1 MNTQKTIKNR
11 IDISVREL
19 IFIPQY
25 IMKKLFLALMA
36 VAAIVLTGCKVDNE
50 PIPASKYKPI
60 DVRKNGKV
68 FREITKEEIDNCK
81 LSGSSTTLKSLRHV
95 SRGRVYYMDYEVQI
109 PWDNFIRKENRY
121 EVNDFKTFNSDFNKE
136 LFVSYSNNEVLEH
149 PRGCSGF
156 VCKDPSGNLLM
167 GRNLDGTPGQM
178 MVLFNKHPKAGEYK
192 SVMLTNL
199 AYANSWNG
207 TEDYNSDSSLFRKD
221 LRMDVLLR
229 QPIIVIDGM
238 NEHGLCMAIYQLPNT
253 QDGKM
258 KDYASFTPRPI
269 SIDQQT
275 GKKQLTF
282 STINYMILAKC
293 KTVEEVEELLKSHDF
308 TVLMSNEN
316 IHWMVADANNHW
328 RILEYWNRY
337 NEETKTWKDTLY
349 VYDEISRS
357 EGTHTAGIPVPYE
370 RFSIENYYI
379 NREACLTYGA
389 DVWQY
394 GFSNK
399 TRVQNMMA
407 HYQPTMTEEEA
418 LECLQFGNFGM
429 ELPNQLTDWS
439 CVYNPRKG
447 TVLFNMRDDLSEVYS
462 INIKDE
468 LK

>member
-1 MNTQKTIKNR
+1 M
-11 IDISVREL
+11 
-19 IFIPQY
+19 
-25 IMKKLFLALMA
+25 MA
-36 VAAIVLTGCKVDNE
+36 VAAITLTGCKESTGE
-50 PIPASKYKPI
+50 PEPTPWDKYKPL

-68 FREITKEEIDNCK
+68 FREITQAEIDNCK
-81 LSGSSTTLKSLRHV
+81 LPGSDTTLRSLRHV
-95 SRGRVYYMDYEVQI
+95 SRGRVYYMDYEVQF
-109 PWDNFIRKENRY
+109 PWEKFIRKDSTQRY
-121 EVNDFKTFNSDFNKE
+121 KANDFKTFNNDVNKE
-136 LFVSYSNNEVLEH
+136 LFFNYPDNEVLEH

-167 GRNLDGTPGQM
+167 GRNLDGIPGQM
-178 MVLFNKHPKAGEYK
+178 MVLFNKHPKEGEYK

-207 TEDYNSDSSLFRKD
+207 TYDYDPDSSLFRKD

-229 QPIIVIDGM
+229 QPIIVVDGM

-258 KDYASFTPRPI
+258 KDYESLTPRPI
-269 SIDQQT
+269 SVDQQT
-275 GKKQLTF
+275 GKEQLTF
-282 STINYMILAKC
+282 SSINYMILAKC
-293 KTVEEVEELLKSHDF
+293 KTVEDVEELFKSYDF

-316 IHWMVADANNHW
+316 IHWIVADAKNDW

-337 NEETKTWKDTLY
+337 NKETDTWKDTLY
-349 VYDEISRS
+349 IYDEWRI
-357 EGTHTAGIPVPYE
+357 EETHTAGIPVPYE

-379 NREACLTYGA
+379 NKEACLTYGA

-407 HYQPTMTEEEA
+407 HYQPTMTEEAA
-418 LECLQFGNFGM
+418 LECLQYGNFGM
-429 ELPNQLTDWS
+429 ELPGQLTDWS

-447 TVLFNMRDDLSEVYS
+447 TVIFNMRNDLSEVYS
-462 INIKDE
+462 IDIKKE
-468 LK
+468 LAN

>member
-1 MNTQKTIKNR
+1 
-11 IDISVREL
+11 
-19 IFIPQY
+19 
-25 IMKKLFLALMA
+25 MKKLFLALMA
-36 VAAIVLTGCKVDNE
+36 VAAIALTGCKDKTE
-50 PIPASKYKPI
+50 PQPEPQPEPTPWGKYKPL

-68 FREITKEEIDNCK
+68 FREITQAEIDNCK
-81 LSGSSTTLKSLRHV
+81 LPGSEATLKSLRHV
-95 SRGRVYYMDYEVQI
+95 SRGRVYYMDYDVQI
-109 PWDNFIRKENRY
+109 PWENFIQSDKEKRY
-121 EVNDFKTFNSDFNKE
+121 KVNDFKAFNNDFNSVLFNNN
-136 LFVSYSNNEVLEH
+136 SNDYEVLDH

-156 VCKDPSGNLLM
+156 VCNDPSGNLLM
-167 GRNLDGTPGQM
+167 GRNLDGIPGQM
-178 MVLFNKHPKAGEYK
+178 MVLFNKHPREGEYK
-192 SVMLTNL
+192 SVMMTNL

-207 TEDYNSDSSLFRKD
+207 TNDYDKDSSLFRED

-253 QDGKM
+253 QNGSM
-258 KDYASFTPRPI
+258 KDYESLTPRPI

-293 KTVEEVEELLKSHDF
+293 KTVDDVIELFNSHDF
-308 TVLMSNEN
+308 TVLMYDEN
-316 IHWMVADANNHW
+316 IHWMVADAKNDW
-328 RILEYWNRY
+328 RIIEYWNRY
-337 NEETKTWKDTLY
+337 DKVTDTWKDTLY
-349 VYDEISRS
+349 IYDELGRM
-357 EGTHTAGIPVPYE
+357 EGVHTAGIPVPYE
-370 RFSIENYYI
+370 YFSIENYYV

-394 GFSNK
+394 AFSNK
-399 TRVQNMMA
+399 TRVQNMMS

-418 LECLQFGNFGM
+418 LECLQYGNFGM
-429 ELPNQLTDWS
+429 ELPGQLTDWS